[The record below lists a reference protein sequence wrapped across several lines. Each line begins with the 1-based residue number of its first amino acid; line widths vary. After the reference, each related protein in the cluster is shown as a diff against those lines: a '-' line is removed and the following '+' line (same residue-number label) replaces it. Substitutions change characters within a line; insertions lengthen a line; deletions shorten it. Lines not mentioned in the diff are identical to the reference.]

1 MGITINVGTGF
12 GSQWNSGGGGGKL
25 QQIWLPRSV
34 LKADQ
39 TNFYKIEDYTS
50 TPMHFA
56 PTSTSF
62 VDGNLIYIY
71 QGNNIYVY
79 NMTTRSWEETITP
92 TPAWNTNQ
100 RQYHIRVGRK
110 VYMMCSISTLF
121 GYFDLDL
128 KKYVSLS
135 FPSTVGLG
143 GGTSQNFSL
152 SAPNN
157 LMGLALRYD
166 SLYNKIYA
174 IVPYRYTSGS
184 NNYQGAVACYVY
196 DIASNTWS
204 FISYSTLSAGVYP
217 ASQASY
223 LGKGYLIDFSDTK
236 VKFLYNGNA
245 AAYSLTIDRT
255 DTPTVGSNKWQTET
269 TFTYLPGSTTVD
281 ASTMCSIIQTDDK
294 VFGIKGNKVFRFNLF
309 TGEVSE
315 DSLFGAVPV
324 MTILGSSSSTSYS
337 AAACYSISYD
347 NGKLYYAT
355 HDQVWAMDYIQSI
368 QPGGPLAFKIYT
380 GQKYSSF
387 KPIVI
392 KKADG
397 TEYLIDQ
404 TVRKAERDIEIRV
417 GEYDNTQ
424 EMSYLLIE
432 N

>member
-50 TPMHFA
+50 VPVSNA
-56 PTSTSF
+56 AYACSF
-62 VDGNLIYIY
+62 VDGNLIYI
-71 QGNNIYVY
+71 QNGATFNVY
-79 NMTTRSWEETITP
+79 NMATRSWETTISGLSGWGP
-92 TPAWNTNQ
+92 DQ
-100 RQYHIRVGRK
+100 RIYYIRVGRK
-110 VYMMCSISTLF
+110 VYMMRSVSSVF

-128 KKYVSLS
+128 KKYISLS
-135 FPSTVGLG
+135 FPSNFT
-143 GGTSQNFSL
+143 FSL
-152 SAPNN
+152 SSPNN
-157 LMGLALRYD
+157 LIGLAMRYD

-174 IVPYRYTSGS
+174 IIPYRYMS
-184 NNYQGAVACYVY
+184 NNINYNGSVACYVY
-196 DIASNTWS
+196 DIASNTWQH
-204 FISYSTLSAGVYP
+204 ISNHTLSAGAYTAGQV
-217 ASQASY
+217 QY
-223 LGKGYLIDFSDTK
+223 LGKGCLIDFSDTK
-236 VKFLYNGNA
+236 VKFLNNGAN

-255 DTPTVGSNKWQTET
+255 DTPTMGSNAWQTET
-269 TFTYLPGSTTVD
+269 TFTYLPGSTTID
-281 ASTMCSIIQTDDK
+281 ASAMCSIIQTDDK

-324 MTILGSSSSTSYS
+324 MTILGSSSNLS
-337 AAACYSISYD
+337 AAASYGVSYD
-347 NGKLYYAT
+347 NGKLYFAT
-355 HDQVWAMDYIQSI
+355 HNQVWAMDYIQSI

-404 TVRKAERDIEIRV
+404 TVRKAEQDIEIRV